1 MQIKKKYPHKPNK
14 SKKNLGDAP
23 GRDRRSGQD
32 RRKGPNTKYFL
43 KNGIERRSWKE
54 RRYLW
59 YMTML
64 IWLFST
70 GDVSHK

>member
-1 MQIKKKYPHKPNK
+1 MHIKKKYLHKPNK
-14 SKKNLGDAP
+14 SKKNFEDAH

-43 KNGIERRSWKE
+43 KNGTERRSWKE

-64 IWLFST
+64 LLWRFT
-70 GDVSHK
+70 D